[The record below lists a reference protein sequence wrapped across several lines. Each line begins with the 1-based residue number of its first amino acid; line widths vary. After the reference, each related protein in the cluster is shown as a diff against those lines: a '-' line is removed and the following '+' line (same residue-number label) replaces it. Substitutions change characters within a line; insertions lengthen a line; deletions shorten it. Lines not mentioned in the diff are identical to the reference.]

1 MEGGSEAGPALVFYM
16 RSKGAAGTMT
26 EEKMDKKD
34 RRLARETG
42 VTEEIARLVE
52 PLIESMGYRLVRV
65 RQAGKDL
72 QIMCERPDGTL
83 GIDDCVEI
91 SRAVSPLLD
100 VEDPIRGSYNLE
112 VSSPGIARPLV
123 RPEDFE
129 RHAGHEAKIEMIT
142 PIDGRK
148 RFRGTLEGYDAET
161 DEVRLFIPAEDAG
174 GEKGGEDV
182 LVGLAFEDIDNARL
196 VMTDALMEE
205 AARRAKGRKNV
216 DGAVAEATPGR
227 DGRKAGGSRAK
238 DGRRKRR

>member
-1 MEGGSEAGPALVFYM
+1 
-16 RSKGAAGTMT
+16 MT
-26 EEKMDKKD
+26 DGMKD
-34 RRLARETG
+34 RKPGKDKRIAREVG
-42 VTEEIARLVE
+42 VAEEVARLVE

-65 RQAGKDL
+65 RLAGKDL

-83 GIDDCVEI
+83 SIDDCVEI

-112 VSSPGIARPLV
+112 ISSPGIARPLV

-142 PIDGRK
+142 PIEGRK
-148 RFRGTLEGYDAET
+148 RFRGVLEGYDEKT

-174 GEKGGEDV
+174 MEKGAEDV
-182 LVGLAFEDIDNARL
+182 LVGLAFEDIDSAKL

-205 AARRAKGRKNV
+205 AARRARGRRGM
-216 DGAVAEATPGR
+216 DGSVAEDASPRGR
-227 DGRKAGGSRAK
+227 GGKRKH
-238 DGRRKRR
+238 